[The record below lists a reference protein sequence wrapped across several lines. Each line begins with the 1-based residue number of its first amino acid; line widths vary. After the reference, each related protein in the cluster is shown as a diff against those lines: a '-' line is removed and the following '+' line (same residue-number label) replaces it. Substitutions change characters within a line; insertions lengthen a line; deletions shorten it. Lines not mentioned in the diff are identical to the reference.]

1 MKLPFDVRVVLGRI
15 WEAAVE
21 NLALK
26 LLSFAFALGLYAF
39 VHGSEE
45 AQRTLPVDVVATP
58 PPASA
63 RRVLLTPLPPVARV
77 TVRGPRT
84 QLDEMKADDLGAFQL
99 DLRSG
104 KVDMVE
110 FDPSAIHLPPGVRV
124 DQIDPPSL
132 LLRWEDEV
140 IREIPVQ
147 ASITGQPAP
156 GFIIKGAP
164 RVEPSTVRAIGP
176 RSLVDVV
183 QYARAAPFDV
193 TGLDQEKEHEHVL
206 ALDRPPPRVE
216 FETQI
221 VTVKVEVAR
230 EEMQRIFV
238 KVPVQLVGVPRGVM
252 SPSEVDVK
260 VEGPPELVRELRPEQ
275 VVPTIDLRTSGL
287 TLTSPG
293 SARLPVVVGLE
304 GCRDRATANG
314 RSSLVTTPRKPLERP

>member
-1 MKLPFDVRVVLGRI
+1 MKLPFDVRALLGRV
-15 WEAAVE
+15 WDATVE
-21 NLALK
+21 NLGLK
-26 LLSFAFALGLYAF
+26 ILSFAFALGLYAF

-63 RRVLLTPLPPVARV
+63 RRVLLTPLPPVVRV

-84 QLDEMKADDLGAFQL
+84 LLDEMKADDLGAFQP

-104 KVDMVE
+104 KVDHVE
-110 FDPSAIHLPPGVRV
+110 FDPTVIHVPPGVRAE
-124 DQIDPPSL
+124 QIDPPSIA
-132 LLRWEDEV
+132 LRWEDEV

-164 RVEPSTVRAIGP
+164 KVEPPTVRAIGP

-183 QYARAAPFDV
+183 QFARVAPFDV
-193 TGLDQEKEHEHVL
+193 TGLDQEKAHEHVL
-206 ALDRPPPRVE
+206 AIDRPPPRVE

-221 VTVKVEVAR
+221 VSVKVEVAR

-238 KVPVQLVGVPRGVM
+238 KVPVQAVGVPRAVM
-252 SPSEVDVK
+252 SPNEVDVK
-260 VEGPPELVRELRPEQ
+260 VEGPPELVRSLRPEQ
-275 VVPTIDLRTSGL
+275 VVPTVDLRSSGY

-293 SARLPVVVGLE
+293 SGRLPVVVGLE
-304 GCRDRATANG
+304 GCRASVQPQMVVVRW
-314 RSSLVTTPRKPLERP
+314 

>member
-1 MKLPFDVRVVLGRI
+1 MKLPFDLRALLNRI
-15 WEAAVE
+15 WEATVE
-21 NLALK
+21 NLGLK
-26 LLSFAFALGLYAF
+26 VLSFAFALGIYAF

-45 AQRTLPVDVVATP
+45 AQRVLPVDVVASP

-63 RRVLLTPLPPVARV
+63 RRVLLTPLPSVVRV

-84 QLDEMKADDLGAFQL
+84 LLDEMKADDLGAFQP

-104 KVDMVE
+104 KVDHVE
-110 FDPSAIHLPPGVRV
+110 FDSSVIHLPPGVRV
-124 DQIDPPSL
+124 EQIDPPAL
-132 LLRWEDEV
+132 ALRWEDEV
-140 IREIPVQ
+140 IREIQVQ

-164 RVEPSTVRAIGP
+164 HVEPATVRAIGP

-183 QYARAAPFDV
+183 QFARAAPFDV

-230 EEMQRIFV
+230 EELQRIFV
-238 KVPVQLVGVPRGVM
+238 KVPVQAVGVTRAVLTPN
-252 SPSEVDVK
+252 EVDVK
-260 VEGPPELVRELRPEQ
+260 VEGPPELVRTLRTEQ
-275 VVPTIDLRTSGL
+275 VVPTVDLRAAGV
-287 TLTSPG
+287 TLTPPG

-304 GCRDRATANG
+304 GCRASVQPQMVVVRW
-314 RSSLVTTPRKPLERP
+314 